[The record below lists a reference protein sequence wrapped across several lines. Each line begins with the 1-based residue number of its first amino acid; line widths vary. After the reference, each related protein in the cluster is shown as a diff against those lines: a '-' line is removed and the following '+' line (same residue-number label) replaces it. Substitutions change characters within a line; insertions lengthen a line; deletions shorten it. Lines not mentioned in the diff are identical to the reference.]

1 MKILAITQARV
12 GSSRLPAKVLK
23 EINGVSILAMHI
35 RRIIK
40 SKTITKLI
48 VATTE
53 ESGSDTICEI
63 CRQEGVAFFQGSL
76 NDVLDR
82 YYHSVV
88 NEQPDY
94 IVRLTSDCPLIDPVM
109 IDNVVTNTISA
120 CADYGSNGFITVFPD
135 GQDVEVFK
143 FSALEKAWRE
153 ATLKSDREHV
163 TPFIWRNS
171 SLNGGNLF
179 QSVNYTEDGYYGNVR
194 MTLDEAS
201 DLEVIQAL
209 VDRFGANEGWKVY
222 ADYYLSDPQVHQ
234 LNTHIQRNEGYQK
247 SLTKDNE

>member
-1 MKILAITQARV
+1 MKILAVTQARV

-35 RRIIK
+35 RRILK
-40 SKTITKLI
+40 STAITKLI

-63 CRQEGVAFFQGSL
+63 CKQEGVTYFQGSL

-82 YYHSVV
+82 YYQTVV

-94 IVRLTSDCPLIDPVM
+94 VVRITSDCPLIDPVM
-109 IDNVVTNTISA
+109 IDNVVTNTVSA
-120 CADYGSNGFITVFPD
+120 CADYGSNGFVTVFPD

-153 ATLKSDREHV
+153 ATLESDREHV
-163 TPFIWRNS
+163 TPYIWRNS

-179 QSVNYTEDGYYGNVR
+179 LSVNYTEDVNYGNVR
-194 MTLDEAS
+194 MTLDESS

-209 VDRFGANEGWKVY
+209 VYQFGVNEEWKVY
-222 ADYYLSDPQVHQ
+222 ADYYLSHPQIHQ
-234 LNTHIQRNEGYQK
+234 RNTHIERNEGYQK
-247 SLTKDNE
+247 SLTNDNN